1 MRRVAIIDAV
11 RTPIGRYNGALRQ
24 VRPDDLGARVIEA
37 LLERNPQVDPKTIE
51 EVIFGNANQAGEDNR
66 NVARMSGLLAG
77 LPVEVT
83 GTTINRLC
91 GSGLD
96 AVIAAARGIALGEG
110 DIYIAGGTESMTR
123 APFVLAKPDQANPRG
138 NQTMYDTTI
147 GWRFVN
153 DRLADQY
160 GTDSMPE
167 TAENVAR
174 QYGISRE
181 AQDDFAFESQQRA
194 KQAIEANRFTE
205 ELVAVTQTDRKGN
218 VSVFDR
224 DEHPRPETTR
234 EKLSTLRPLFPNGT
248 VTAGNCIWRQRRCVA
263 LLLMSEEKAK
273 ALGLTPL
280 GYYRASATAGVEPAD
295 HGHWTDRRDKKS
307 PPAGRV
313 DGRTARSDRVKRSL
327 CGSKSCLYRSTWS
340 TDRKSQRQWR
350 SDRLRSSTRASGAR
364 ILTTLLHEMRRT
376 NRTYGLATMCVES
389 DKGLPSS
396 SIGRDSYDSLRTR
409 RLLSRSS
416 GFDRPERLN
425 CSPITR
431 RLSPCRNKSMRCR
444 STRKPRVVLF
454 TGTGKAFQCRPPI

>member
-1 MRRVAIIDAV
+1 MKRVAIIDAV

-77 LPVEVT
+77 LPVEVA

-194 KQAIEANRFTE
+194 KRAIEAEHFTD

-234 EKLSTLRPLFPNGT
+234 EKLATLRPLFPNGT
-248 VTAGNCIWRQRRCVA
+248 VTAGNASGVNDGASA
-263 LLLMSEEKAK
+263 LLLMSEEKANE
-273 ALGLTPL
+273 LGLTPL
-280 GYYRASATAGVEPAD
+280 GYYRASATAGVEPAIMGIGPID
-295 HGHWTDRRDKKS
+295 ATEKVLRRARLTVEQLDQIELNEAFAAQSLACIEALGLPSEKVNVNGGAIAFGH
-307 PPAGRV
+307 PLG
-313 DGRTARSDRVKRSL
+313 
-327 CGSKSCLYRSTWS
+327 
-340 TDRKSQRQWR
+340 
-350 SDRLRSSTRASGAR
+350 ASGAR

-376 NRTYGLATMCVES
+376 NRTYGLVTMCVGVGQGIALVVDRE
-389 DKGLPSS
+389 GL
-396 SIGRDSYDSLRTR
+396 
-409 RLLSRSS
+409 
-416 GFDRPERLN
+416 
-425 CSPITR
+425 
-431 RLSPCRNKSMRCR
+431 
-444 STRKPRVVLF
+444 V
-454 TGTGKAFQCRPPI
+454 

>member
-1 MRRVAIIDAV
+1 MKRVAIIDAV

-37 LLERNPQVDPKTIE
+37 LLKRNPQVDPKTIE

-77 LPVEVT
+77 LPVEVA

-194 KQAIEANRFTE
+194 KRAIEAERFTD
-205 ELVAVTQTDRKGN
+205 ELVAVTQMDRKGN
-218 VSVFDR
+218 VSVFDQ

-234 EKLSTLRPLFPNGT
+234 EKLATLRPLFPNGT
-248 VTAGNCIWRQRRCVA
+248 VTAGNASGVNDGASA
-263 LLLMSEEKAK
+263 LLLMSEEKANE
-273 ALGLTPL
+273 LGLTPL
-280 GYYRASATAGVEPAD
+280 GYYRASATAGVEPAIMGIGPID
-295 HGHWTDRRDKKS
+295 ATEKVLRRAGLTVEQLDQIELNEAFAAQSLACIEALGLPSEKVNVNGGAIAFGH
-307 PPAGRV
+307 PLG
-313 DGRTARSDRVKRSL
+313 
-327 CGSKSCLYRSTWS
+327 
-340 TDRKSQRQWR
+340 
-350 SDRLRSSTRASGAR
+350 ASGAR

-376 NRTYGLATMCVES
+376 NRTYGLATMCVGVGQGIALVVDRE
-389 DKGLPSS
+389 GL
-396 SIGRDSYDSLRTR
+396 
-409 RLLSRSS
+409 
-416 GFDRPERLN
+416 
-425 CSPITR
+425 
-431 RLSPCRNKSMRCR
+431 
-444 STRKPRVVLF
+444 V
-454 TGTGKAFQCRPPI
+454 

>member
-77 LPVEVT
+77 LPVEVA

-248 VTAGNCIWRQRRCVA
+248 VTAGNASGVNDGASA
-263 LLLMSEEKAK
+263 LLLMSEEKANE
-273 ALGLTPL
+273 LGLTPL
-280 GYYRASATAGVEPAD
+280 GYYRASATAGVEPAIMGIGPID
-295 HGHWTDRRDKKS
+295 ATKKVLHRAGLTVEQLDQIELNEAFAAQSLACIEALGLPSEKVNVNGGAIAFGH
-307 PPAGRV
+307 PLG
-313 DGRTARSDRVKRSL
+313 
-327 CGSKSCLYRSTWS
+327 
-340 TDRKSQRQWR
+340 
-350 SDRLRSSTRASGAR
+350 ASGAR

-376 NRTYGLATMCVES
+376 NRTYGLATMCVGVGQGIALVVDRE
-389 DKGLPSS
+389 GL
-396 SIGRDSYDSLRTR
+396 
-409 RLLSRSS
+409 
-416 GFDRPERLN
+416 
-425 CSPITR
+425 
-431 RLSPCRNKSMRCR
+431 
-444 STRKPRVVLF
+444 V
-454 TGTGKAFQCRPPI
+454 